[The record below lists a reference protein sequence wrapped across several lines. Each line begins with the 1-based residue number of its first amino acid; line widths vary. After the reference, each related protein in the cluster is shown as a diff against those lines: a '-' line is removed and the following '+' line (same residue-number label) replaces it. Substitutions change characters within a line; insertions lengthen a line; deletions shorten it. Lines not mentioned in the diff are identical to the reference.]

1 MEHPQIE
8 VTPYESE
15 TEARNELSRRVGE
28 IVRDVETHPEP
39 AQVLA
44 VRDERAAAVSHL
56 RESHAS
62 LALRAREI
70 QGKLREATVA
80 LDEMWI
86 ANPVKSKQAD
96 QAARAIEDMEREH
109 RAVTRASLRV
119 AERRLPQAEI
129 DLLFAES
136 EAGYAMCVAL
146 REIANERFRKTAE
159 LMTEAA
165 QHEGEILFDPA
176 NTVSGHL
183 HARAAE
189 FERRG
194 DDNLRWAQDRQ
205 VQFDRLTKELD
216 PAA

>member
-1 MEHPQIE
+1 MEYPQIE

-15 TEARNELSRRVGE
+15 TEARNELSRRASE
-28 IVRDVETHPEP
+28 IVRDAESRAEP
-39 AQVLA
+39 AQALA
-44 VRDERAAAVSHL
+44 LRDERTAMVAHL

-70 QGKLREATVA
+70 QGKMREATIA

-86 ANPVKSKQAD
+86 ASPVRSKQVD
-96 QAARAIEDMEREH
+96 QAARALEDMEREH
-109 RAVTRASLRV
+109 RAVTRASLRI

-136 EAGYAMCVAL
+136 EASYAMCLAL

-176 NTVSGHL
+176 NTVSGRL
-183 HARAAE
+183 HAQAAE
-189 FERRG
+189 FERRR
-194 DDNLRWAQDRQ
+194 DDNLRWAQERQ
-205 VQFDRLTKELD
+205 VQFDRLAKELD